1 MYKIERVTMIKRI
14 DDDGELVPDVES
26 DFFVKFTKTG
36 DPVFDYDFRAKEYST
51 KEEAEQVIDKL
62 KPLYDNSKNR
72 FVRRYLTIQE
82 VRAA

>member
-72 FVRRYLTIQE
+72 FIRHYLTIQE

>member
-26 DFFVKFTKTG
+26 DFFVKFTKSG

-72 FVRRYLTIQE
+72 LIRRYLTIQE